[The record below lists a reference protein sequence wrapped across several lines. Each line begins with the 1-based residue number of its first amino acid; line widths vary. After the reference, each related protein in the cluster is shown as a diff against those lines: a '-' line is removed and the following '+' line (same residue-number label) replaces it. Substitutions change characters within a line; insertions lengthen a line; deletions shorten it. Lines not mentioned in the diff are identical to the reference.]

1 MFLKS
6 HINHTQPHQLRKGEY
21 MQKFNTQHW
30 QQLLQQRNRA
40 AQHAGYTIDQ
50 TVLIVAIIAIL
61 ITIIV
66 TTVGIDLINRA
77 SGTKMSSQ
85 LKQVEDS
92 VSVFFAN
99 NLFWPHQ
106 DPAIVDTT
114 NAGYLAADD
123 TTALT
128 NAFADEFPGFE
139 VVGILQHTFGI
150 GGGNIEIIHVQDI
163 PAAGTDRYVV
173 LFRDVPYEEANN
185 ADRAIDGRTAA
196 GNEGR
201 LRIGENDGALADVA
215 DCNAGTDTAA
225 NDRAADAD
233 DDGLVDVCYQAN
245 ITAN

>member
-1 MFLKS
+1 MNMNDKIEQLKA
-6 HINHTQPHQLRKGEY
+6 QLA
-21 MQKFNTQHW
+21 
-30 QQLLQQRNRA
+30 QQQQRGNA
-40 AQHAGYTIDQ
+40 GKNAGYTIDQ

-77 SGTKMSSQ
+77 GGTKMSSQ

-123 TTALT
+123 TVALV
-128 NAFADEFPGFE
+128 NAFTQDFPGME
-139 VVGILQHTFGI
+139 QGGADAILQHDFGI
-150 GGGNIEIIHVQDI
+150 GGGNLEIIHVQDI

-173 LFRDVPYEEANN
+173 IFRDVPWEEANN
-185 ADRAIDGRTAA
+185 ADRALDGRTAS

-201 LRIGENDGALADVA
+201 LRIAENDGALADVA
-215 DCNAGTDTAA
+215 GCNAGTDTSA
-225 NDRAADAD
+225 DGRAADVD